1 MADTL
6 NIMFKRGPQTNL
18 NTIINNGKS
27 EAGCFYLTTD
37 TNRLYVG
44 QDANKP
50 PVLLNQTVQ
59 IVASVDSL
67 PVIGSTNGPAVN
79 DFYYCTKENI
89 LAVYTGGTQWKQIN
103 ANTDHDTFV
112 SSASATVT
120 KDADSIDVAVAL
132 NRKNKDH
139 TTNAETDATA
149 VNFGFSLTKADL
161 AGLLGTSVGLDVVA
175 ISGGGATLSNTGEG
189 ANSASKVNIKAKDT
203 STRVAV
209 SGDDITIQ
217 GTTYD
222 LQASGNKITLKDVL
236 NNTTDDVIT
245 LADDDIVLLTSA
257 NDTITAK
264 HATMETVHE
273 TDPARTLAS
282 DGTGKFTVVKS
293 MEDDGH
299 GHITEFTTEEITLP
313 AYVNNINTSATISAN
328 NQGDL
333 AMSVTDNKNNKVE
346 AKAEKSLYY
355 TVNGVTYYN
364 QADLPVYTK
373 TQVDDKLNAVD
384 AMSYKGTV
392 GSSGATVTAL
402 PTSGVKA
409 GDTYKVATAGS
420 YGGHACDIGDLL
432 IATGTETNGVLPS
445 GSITWTYVPSGDDTD
460 THYNLS
466 AANNKVVLTVDG
478 GTDKTEVLFDGGDA
492 IDITT
497 TGSNTITVAHADVTC
512 TKATTETIK
521 PTHNGTAFNIIKD
534 ITVNDQGHVTGYT
547 PATVTLPE
555 DKDTTYDVSIVA
567 GTANKSA
574 KIQLHGS
581 DNSNDSVTIQNTDE
595 YLTVNR
601 ADADTI
607 TVNHKAYGT
616 LSATPE
622 AAATLGYEDAFTVVT
637 GVTRDAG
644 GHISGYKTKEF
655 TLPKNTNETFS
666 LSGAAVNVANNAA
679 TFTHSLTGSKNTN
692 SSATMVVKSASTNV
706 AITASGNNGASID
719 LVWGTF

>member
-6 NIMFKRGPQTNL
+6 NIMFKRGSQTNL

-67 PVIGSTNGPAVN
+67 PVIGSANGPTIN

-161 AGLLGTSVGLDVVA
+161 AGLLGTSVGLDVAA

-222 LQASGNKITLKDVL
+222 LQASNNEIILKDAL
-236 NNTTDDVIT
+236 NNTSDDKIT
-245 LADDDIVLLTSA
+245 LADDDIVLLTAA

-264 HATMETVHE
+264 HAAIETVHE
-273 TDPARTLAS
+273 TAAARTLAS

-328 NQGDL
+328 ANGDL

-346 AKAEKSLYY
+346 AKAEKALYY
-355 TVNGVTYYN
+355 KVNG
-364 QADLPVYTK
+364 
-373 TQVDDKLNAVD
+373 
-384 AMSYKGTV
+384 
-392 GSSGATVTAL
+392 
-402 PTSGVKA
+402 
-409 GDTYKVATAGS
+409 
-420 YGGHACDIGDLL
+420 
-432 IATGTETNGVLPS
+432 
-445 GSITWTYVPSGDDTD
+445 
-460 THYNLS
+460 
-466 AANNKVVLTVDG
+466 
-478 GTDKTEVLFDGGDA
+478 
-492 IDITT
+492 
-497 TGSNTITVAHADVTC
+497 
-512 TKATTETIK
+512 
-521 PTHNGTAFNIIKD
+521 
-534 ITVNDQGHVTGYT
+534 
-547 PATVTLPE
+547 
-555 DKDTTYDVSIVA
+555 
-567 GTANKSA
+567 
-574 KIQLHGS
+574 
-581 DNSNDSVTIQNTDE
+581 
-595 YLTVNR
+595 
-601 ADADTI
+601 
-607 TVNHKAYGT
+607 
-616 LSATPE
+616 
-622 AAATLGYEDAFTVVT
+622 
-637 GVTRDAG
+637 
-644 GHISGYKTKEF
+644 
-655 TLPKNTNETFS
+655 
-666 LSGAAVNVANNAA
+666 
-679 TFTHSLTGSKNTN
+679 
-692 SSATMVVKSASTNV
+692 ST
-706 AITASGNNGASID
+706 
-719 LVWGTF
+719 